1 MRYFAAS
8 LTCASTDKDRKGETR
23 VSKSLMMPL
32 WSVNDFLLKIGH
44 LCYFFDSFWLAL
56 DDNLSHWNDPGSV
69 DRSSQ
74 LLLPLL
80 TCFSM
85 NNYQQKSVLKNQ
97 KCSNLNDPTTI
108 INLRTFLV
116 TTKAFSSP
124 IDCCLRKKYW
134 CGFESQQDQ
143 KCLFWTVFLT
153 RHKM

>member
-74 LLLPLL
+74 LLLPLF

-108 INLRTFLV
+108 INLKTFLV

-124 IDCCLRKKYW
+124 IDCCLRKIIDAGSNPSKTKNV
-134 CGFESQQDQ
+134 CFG
-143 KCLFWTVFLT
+143 LFF
-153 RHKM
+153 

>member
-23 VSKSLMMPL
+23 VSKSLMMTL
-32 WSVNDFLLKIGH
+32 VLKIWSST
-44 LCYFFDSFWLAL
+44 FFDSFWLAL

-74 LLLPLL
+74 LLLPLF

-108 INLRTFLV
+108 INLGTFLV

-124 IDCCLRKKYW
+124 IDCCLGKKYW
-134 CGFESQQDQ
+134 CGFESQLRP
-143 KCLFWTVFLT
+143 KMFVLNCLFNQTQNV
-153 RHKM
+153 K